1 MSNVEAA
8 VEPRNEY
15 VDFWNTILV
24 PKFVRWRHIIVD
36 GLTLHS
42 AKIVPSLEVHEGD
55 KVVDAGCGFGDTAIQ
70 LARFGRTFRI
80 GACG

>member
-24 PKFVRWRHIIVD
+24 PKFVRWKHI
-36 GLTLHS
+36 S
-42 AKIVPSLEVHEGD
+42 SMA
-55 KVVDAGCGFGDTAIQ
+55 
-70 LARFGRTFRI
+70 
-80 GACG
+80 

>member
-1 MSNVEAA
+1 MSNAEAA

-36 GLTLHS
+36 GLTLAQREDIS
-42 AKIVPSLEVHEGD
+42 
-55 KVVDAGCGFGDTAIQ
+55 F
-70 LARFGRTFRI
+70 AR
-80 GACG
+80 GA